1 MNEVVDA
8 RRKFE
13 RARDSSA
20 EYDAEGLQSWLKT
33 LGVDVAHETDVAED
47 KLPDAMVSIGE
58 RILGG
63 INSASTS
70 QFGGKLEPWGG
81 DHRKSLDTLT

>member
-1 MNEVVDA
+1 MVDT

-13 RARDSSA
+13 RARDSTA

-33 LGVDVAHETDVAED
+33 LGVDVARETDVSKD
-47 KLPDAMVSIGE
+47 QLPDAMVSIGE

-63 INSASTS
+63 LNSASTS
-70 QFGGKLEPWGG
+70 QFGGKPEPWGG
-81 DHRKSLDTLT
+81 DNRKSLDTLT